1 MEHPIYIIV
10 ATDEKNG
17 IGKNGRL
24 PWKLKKEYKYFRE
37 TTCKTSDPGKQ
48 NMVIMG
54 HRTWDSL
61 PQAYQPL
68 PGRKNIILTHD
79 PKFKSAKDVTICHSL
94 DEAIALADN
103 NIEKIFIIGGGKVF
117 EEAIRNTRLTG
128 IYLTKIHKTFDC
140 DTFFPK
146 IPAKFS
152 ETKKIGADEENGIKY
167 DYLVFANSASII
179 FSK

>member
-10 ATDEKNG
+10 AVDEKNG

-37 TTCKTSDPGKQ
+37 TTCKTNDPSKL

-61 PQAYQPL
+61 DPAYQPL
-68 PGRKNIILTHD
+68 PGRRNIILT
-79 PKFKSAKDVTICHSL
+79 KDSNYKVDKDAIIYNSL
-94 DEAIALADN
+94 EEAIATADES
-103 NIEKIFIIGGGKVF
+103 IGKIFILGGGKVF
-117 EEAIRNTRLTG
+117 EQAINNPGLTG

-152 ETKKIGADEENGIKY
+152 KVKKIDSAEENGVRY
-167 DYLVFANSASII
+167 DCLLYEKASV
-179 FSK
+179 